1 MVHEIDALWLINS
14 YSTREDLFFIQYENM
29 DLIYIILSIIIIIAI
44 LLFIY
49 KNICIKNDEDFEYDG
64 SSSTKIR
71 HGNL

>member
-1 MVHEIDALWLINS
+1 M
-14 YSTREDLFFIQYENM
+14 
-29 DLIYIILSIIIIIAI
+29 IYMILCIIIIIAI

-49 KNICIKNDEDFEYDG
+49 KNICGKSEEDYEYDG

>member
-1 MVHEIDALWLINS
+1 
-14 YSTREDLFFIQYENM
+14 M
-29 DLIYIILSIIIIIAI
+29 DVIYIMLSVIIVIAI

-49 KNICIKNDEDFEYDG
+49 KNIFVKNEEDFEYDG